1 MAIEDL
7 TPFGTAP
14 KFYEGLLGPEETAS
28 LQKRA
33 QIQGLL
39 GAGVALARGM
49 SAYGPP
55 RSALQNILG
64 SVAGGFEGAGGAYQQ
79 GLQNFQTQQQ
89 IQQAQIQREQLKL
102 QRDQQIA
109 QAESVKQLLQDPTI
123 ASDPAAVAYI
133 RANPIEAVKE
143 ISQRRM
149 REGELTKLRQG
160 RTGGVTPSGSMT
172 AEIDTQIQSLRDN
185 ASIAASQGK
194 ADQASQFITAAN
206 NLTKEKQNIA
216 AANFDFAGFK
226 QSVPESLR
234 SNVDFLAKQAR
245 DGVIGGD
252 KVFEGIQS
260 IQTAALEAAKGNKFS
275 NEMAKD
281 FSRTYFQT
289 DDITKLQP
297 WQKDLTIRFVNA
309 PSPAEQTKIKI
320 EAEKLLF
327 ETGVNVDGVRSRID
341 LIPPLNRNQPPPV
354 VAAAPAAPAAVT
366 TPAPAPV
373 AAPRTAT
380 APVAPAPAAPAPAA
394 PAAPRPRTTPVVN
407 TTAAA
412 FGLPANA
419 NLNTVPVIQQ
429 PDRLVPPAIKQKLLL
444 EKPAVQASVDYTL
457 RQVVDARDAAK
468 RLLAEP
474 KYVKAISGGTGPAMA
489 YLWGSDAYKADN
501 LLKNIMG
508 RSFIATLQE
517 MRENSKTGGAVG
529 SVAVAEMNTLSNIQ
543 AAFKGGLGEEE
554 LKKQLQ
560 QFIDVADRSIKS
572 LPNEYKQTYGYA
584 GEFEDVINKRVI
596 TPSSAPRANVRLS
609 SPEAQEIFEQYRN
622 QRR

>member
-14 KFYEGLLGPEETAS
+14 KFYEGLLGAEETAA
-28 LQKRA
+28 LQKKA

-39 GAGVALARGM
+39 GAGLALAKGM

-64 SVAGGFEGAGGAYQQ
+64 SVASGFEGAGGAYQQ

-89 IQQAQIQREQLKL
+89 IQQLKL
-102 QRDQQIA
+102 QRDQQLA
-109 QAESVKQLLQDPTI
+109 QADAVKQLLQDPTI

-133 RANPIEAVKE
+133 RANPVEAVKE

-149 REGELTKLRQG
+149 REGELAKLRQG
-160 RTGGVTPSGSMT
+160 RAGAAPQERTITSD
-172 AEIDTQIQSLRDN
+172 IDAQIQNLIDRGQIEASMGKATEAKTLYEAANSLRKERVN
-185 ASIAASQGK
+185 IAAS
-194 ADQASQFITAAN
+194 
-206 NLTKEKQNIA
+206 
-216 AANFDFAGFK
+216 NFDFAGLRN
-226 QSVPESLR
+226 SVPENLR
-234 SNVDFLAKQAR
+234 SNVDFLAKQAK
-245 DGVIGGD
+245 DGVISGD
-252 KVFEGIQS
+252 KVFEGAQKIQE
-260 IQTAALEAAKGNKFS
+260 AAIEAAKGNKFS

-289 DDITKLQP
+289 DDITKLQD
-297 WQKDLTIRFVNA
+297 WQKDLTIRFINA
-309 PSPAEQTKIKI
+309 PSTAEQAKIKI
-320 EAEKLLF
+320 EAQKLLF
-327 ETGVNVDGVRSRID
+327 ETGVDVPGVRSRTD
-341 LIPPLNRNQPPPV
+341 LIPPANRPQTQAVAPVTTTTPVTTPVTTAPV
-354 VAAAPAAPAAVT
+354 VAQP
-366 TPAPAPV
+366 
-373 AAPRTAT
+373 
-380 APVAPAPAAPAPAA
+380 
-394 PAAPRPRTTPVVN
+394 PAAPRVATAPAVQPPAPRQRTTPVTP
-407 TTAAA
+407 TTATA
-412 FGLPANA
+412 FGLPANSD
-419 NLNTVPVIQQ
+419 LNRIPVIQQ

-474 KYVKAISGGTGPAMA
+474 KYIKAISGATGPAMS
-489 YLWGSDAYKADN
+489 YVWGSDAYKADN

>member
-14 KFYEGLLGPEETAS
+14 KFYQGLLGPEETAA
-28 LQKRA
+28 LQKKA

-39 GAGVALARGM
+39 GAGLALAKGM
-49 SAYGPP
+49 SSYGPP

-64 SVAGGFEGAGGAYQQ
+64 SVAGGFESAGGTYQQ
-79 GLQNFQTQQQ
+79 GLQNFQTRQQL
-89 IQQAQIQREQLKL
+89 EQLQI
-102 QRDQQIA
+102 QRDQQKA
-109 QAESVKQLLQDPTI
+109 QADAVKQLLQDPTI
-123 ASDPAAVAYI
+123 ASDPAAMAYI
-133 RANPIEAVKE
+133 RANPVEAVKE

-149 REGELTKLRQG
+149 REGELAKLRQA
-160 RTGGVTPSGSMT
+160 RTGGVTPAGSVT
-172 AEIDTQIQSLRDN
+172 TEIDFQIQNLLDRAQIEASMGKANEAKTLYDAANSLRKER
-185 ASIAASQGK
+185 Q
-194 ADQASQFITAAN
+194 
-206 NLTKEKQNIA
+206 NLAVT
-216 AANFDFAGFK
+216 NFDFATLK
-226 QSVPESLR
+226 NSVPENLKG
-234 SNVDFLAKQAR
+234 NVDFLAQQAKE
-245 DGVIGGD
+245 GIISGD
-252 KVFEGIQS
+252 KVFEGVQQIR
-260 IQTAALEAAKGNKFS
+260 TAAAEAVKANKFS

-289 DDITKLQP
+289 DDITQLLP
-297 WQKDLTIRFVNA
+297 TQKDLVIRFVNA
-309 PSPAEQTKIKI
+309 PSPAEQAKIKI

-327 ETGVNVDGVRSRID
+327 ETGVNVPGVRSRID

-354 VAAAPAAPAAVT
+354 VATAPAPAAPAAVT
-366 TPAPAPV
+366 TPAAAPV
-373 AAPRTAT
+373 AAPR
-380 APVAPAPAAPAPAA
+380 AAPAPAVQ
-394 PAAPRPRTTPVVN
+394 PSAPRQRTTPVTP
-407 TTAAA
+407 TTATA
-412 FGLPANA
+412 FGLPANSD
-419 NLNTVPVIQQ
+419 LNKIPVIQQ

-474 KYVKAISGGTGPAMA
+474 KYVKAISGATGPAMA
-489 YLWGSDAYKADN
+489 YAPGSDAYKADN

>member
-14 KFYEGLLGPEETAS
+14 KFYQGLLGEEETAA
-28 LQKRA
+28 LQKKA

-39 GAGVALARGM
+39 GAGLALAKGM
-49 SAYGPP
+49 SSYGPP

-64 SVAGGFEGAGGAYQQ
+64 AVAGGFEGAGGTYQQ

-89 IQQAQIQREQLKL
+89 IQQLKL
-102 QRDQQIA
+102 QRDQQLA
-109 QAESVKQLLQDPTI
+109 QADAVKQLLLDPTI

-133 RANPIEAVKE
+133 RANPVEAVKE

-149 REGELTKLRQG
+149 REGELAKLRQG
-160 RTGGVTPSGSMT
+160 RAGATTQTGSMT
-172 AEIDTQIQSLRDN
+172 AEIDAQIQSLRDN

-194 ADQASQFITAAN
+194 SDQASQFITAAN
-206 NLTKEKQNIA
+206 NLNKEKQNIA
-216 AANFDFAGFK
+216 AANFDFAGLK
-226 QSVPESLR
+226 ESVPESLR

-252 KVFEGIQS
+252 KVFEGIQK
-260 IQTAALEAAKGNKFS
+260 IQEAAIEAAKGNKFS

-281 FSRTYFQT
+281 FSRTYFKT
-289 DDITKLQP
+289 DDITKLED

-309 PSPAEQTKIKI
+309 PSPAEQAKIKI

-327 ETGVNVDGVRSRID
+327 ETGVNVPPVGSRTD
-341 LIPPLNRNQPPPV
+341 LIPSANRPRTQAAPVTTPVTTAPAPV
-354 VAAAPAAPAAVT
+354 VAQQPAAPRVA
-366 TPAPAPV
+366 PAPAP
-373 AAPRTAT
+373 
-380 APVAPAPAAPAPAA
+380 PAPAAPAPAA
-394 PAAPRPRTTPVVN
+394 PAPRQRNAPVTP
-407 TTAAA
+407 TTATA
-412 FGLPANA
+412 FGLPANSD
-419 NLNTVPVIQQ
+419 LNKIPVIQQ
-429 PDRLVPPAIKQKLLL
+429 PDRLVPPTIKQKLLL

-457 RQVVDARDAAK
+457 RQVVDARDSAK

-474 KYVKAISGGTGPAMA
+474 KYIKAISGATGPAMS
-489 YLWGSDAYKADN
+489 YVWGSDAYKADN

-596 TPSSAPRANVRLS
+596 TPSGAPRTNVRLS
-609 SPEAQEIFEQYRN
+609 TPELQEVFEHYRN

>member
-14 KFYEGLLGPEETAS
+14 KFYEGLLGAEDTAA
-28 LQKRA
+28 LQKKA

-39 GAGVALARGM
+39 GAGLALAKGM
-49 SAYGPP
+49 SSYGPP

-64 SVAGGFEGAGGAYQQ
+64 AVAGGFEGAGGTYQQ

-89 IQQAQIQREQLKL
+89 VQQLKL
-102 QRDQQIA
+102 QRDQQVA
-109 QAESVKQLLQDPTI
+109 QAEAVKQLLQDPTI

-133 RANPIEAVKE
+133 RANPVEAVKE

-149 REGELTKLRQG
+149 REGELAKLRQG
-160 RTGGVTPSGSMT
+160 RAGATTQTGSMT
-172 AEIDTQIQSLRDN
+172 AEIDAQIQSLRDN

-194 ADQASQFITAAN
+194 SDQASQFITAAN
-206 NLTKEKQNIA
+206 NLNKEKQNIA
-216 AANFDFAGFK
+216 AANFDFAGLK
-226 QSVPESLR
+226 ESVPESLR
-234 SNVDFLAKQAR
+234 SNVDFLAKQAK

-252 KVFEGIQS
+252 KVFEGIQQ
-260 IQTAALEAAKGNKFS
+260 IQTAARESAKANVLNNEAAKDYALWQFKT
-275 NEMAKD
+275 AD
-281 FSRTYFQT
+281 V
-289 DDITKLQP
+289 TKLTPDQ
-297 WQKDLTIRFVNA
+297 VANA
-309 PSPAEQTKIKI
+309 LAYSQAANETDRAKIANDGI
-320 EAEKLLF
+320 KLKF
-327 ETGVNVDGVRSRID
+327 ETGQDAVLPTSRASMLRVNRS
-341 LIPPLNRNQPPPV
+341 QTQ
-354 VAAAPAAPAAVT
+354 AAPVT
-366 TPAPAPV
+366 TTTPVTTTVTTAPAPV
-373 AAPRTAT
+373 VAQPPAVPRAAP
-380 APVAPAPAAPAPAA
+380 APVAPAPAAPAP
-394 PAAPRPRTTPVVN
+394 RQRNTPVTP
-407 TTAAA
+407 TTATA
-412 FGLPANA
+412 FGLPANSD
-419 NLNTVPVIQQ
+419 LNRIPVIQQ
-429 PDRLVPPAIKQKLLL
+429 PDSLVPPATKQKLLL
-444 EKPAVQASVDYTL
+444 EKPAAQASIDYTL

-474 KYVKAISGGTGPAMA
+474 KYVKSISSATGPAMA
-489 YLWGSDAYKADN
+489 YLPGTDAYKADN

-508 RSFIATLQE
+508 RSFISTLQE
-517 MRENSKTGGAVG
+517 MRANSTTGGAVG
-529 SVAVAEMNTLSNIQ
+529 SVAVQEMNTLSNIQ

>member
-1 MAIEDL
+1 MAIQDL

-14 KFYEGLLGPEETAS
+14 KFYEGLLGAEETAA

-39 GAGVALARGM
+39 GASFALAQGM

-64 SVAGGFEGAGGAYQQ
+64 AAVGGFQGAGGAYQQ

-89 IQQAQIQREQLKL
+89 IQQAQIQR
-102 QRDQQIA
+102 DQAAA
-109 QAESVKQLLQDPTI
+109 QAEAVRQLLQDPTI

-133 RANPIEAVKE
+133 RANPVEAVKE

-149 REGELTKLRQG
+149 REGELAKLRQA
-160 RTGGVTPSGSMT
+160 RTGGVTPAGSMT
-172 AEIDTQIQSLRDN
+172 AEIDAQIQSLRDN

-194 ADQASQFITAAN
+194 ADQASQYITAAN

-216 AANFDFAGFK
+216 AANFDFAGLK
-226 QSVPESLR
+226 ESVPESLR

-260 IQTAALEAAKGNKFS
+260 IQTAARESAKGNLLT
-275 NEMAKD
+275 NEKARD
-281 FSRTYFQT
+281 YALTQFNTA
-289 DDITKLQP
+289 DITKLTQP
-297 WQKDLTIRFVNA
+297 QRDNALRYAEA
-309 PSPAEQTKIKI
+309 PSDADRAKIFNDGL
-320 EAEKLLF
+320 KLKF
-327 ETGVNVDGVRSRID
+327 ETGQEASVPATRSSM
-341 LIPPLNRNQPPPV
+341 LGRNQTQPV
-354 VAAAPAAPAAVT
+354 VQAVPAPSAPAAVT
-366 TPAPAPV
+366 TPASAPV
-373 AAPRTAT
+373 AAPRSAP
-380 APVAPAPAAPAPAA
+380 APVAPAPAAPAAT
-394 PAAPRPRTTPVVN
+394 RPRTTPVVN

-419 NLNTVPVIQQ
+419 NLNTVPIIQQ
-429 PDRLVPPAIKQKLLL
+429 PDNLVPPATKQKLLL

-474 KYVKAISGGTGPAMA
+474 KYVKSISSATGPAMA
-489 YLWGSDAYKADN
+489 YLPGTDAYKADN

-508 RSFIATLQE
+508 RSFISTLQE
-517 MRENSKTGGAVG
+517 MRANSATGGAVG
-529 SVAVAEMNTLSNIQ
+529 SVAVQEMNTLSNIQ

-560 QFIDVADRSIKS
+560 QFITVADRSIKS

-584 GEFEDVINKRVI
+584 GEFDDVISRRVI
-596 TPSSAPRANVRLS
+596 APSGAPRSDVRLS
-609 SPEAQEIFEQYRN
+609 TPEAQEIFEQYRN

>member
-1 MAIEDL
+1 MALEDL

-14 KFYEGLLGPEETAS
+14 KFYQGLLGPEETAA
-28 LQKRA
+28 LQKKA

-39 GAGVALARGM
+39 GAGLALAKGM
-49 SAYGPP
+49 SSYGPP

-64 SVAGGFEGAGGAYQQ
+64 SVAGGFESAGGTYQQ
-79 GLQNFQTQQQ
+79 GLQNFQTRQQL
-89 IQQAQIQREQLKL
+89 EQLQI
-102 QRDQQIA
+102 QRDQQKA
-109 QAESVKQLLQDPTI
+109 QADAVKQLLQDPTI
-123 ASDPAAVAYI
+123 ASDPAAMAYI
-133 RANPIEAVKE
+133 RANPVEAVKE

-149 REGELTKLRQG
+149 REGELAKIRQA
-160 RTGGVTPSGSMT
+160 RTGVVTPAGSVT
-172 AEIDTQIQSLRDN
+172 TEIDAQIQNLLDRAQIETSLGKANEAKTLYDAANSLRKER
-185 ASIAASQGK
+185 Q
-194 ADQASQFITAAN
+194 
-206 NLTKEKQNIA
+206 NLAVT
-216 AANFDFAGFK
+216 NFDFATLK
-226 QSVPESLR
+226 NSVPENLKG
-234 SNVDFLAKQAR
+234 NVDFLAQQAKE
-245 DGVIGGD
+245 GIISGD
-252 KVFEGIQS
+252 KVFEGVQQIR
-260 IQTAALEAAKGNKFS
+260 TAAAEAVKANKFS

-289 DDITKLQP
+289 DDITQLLP
-297 WQKDLTIRFVNA
+297 TQKDLVIRFVNA
-309 PSPAEQTKIKI
+309 PSPAEQAKIKI

-327 ETGVNVDGVRSRID
+327 ETGVNVPGVRSRID

-354 VAAAPAAPAAVT
+354 VATVPAPAAPAAPAAVT
-366 TPAPAPV
+366 APAPAPAPR
-373 AAPRTAT
+373 AAP
-380 APVAPAPAAPAPAA
+380 APVAPAPAAF
-394 PAAPRPRTTPVVN
+394 AAPRPRTAPALP
-407 TTAAA
+407 TTATA
-412 FGLPANA
+412 FGLPANSD
-419 NLNTVPVIQQ
+419 LNKIPVIQQ

-489 YLWGSDAYKADN
+489 YVWGSDAYKADN

>member
-1 MAIEDL
+1 MAIQDL
-7 TPFGTAP
+7 TPFGTLP
-14 KFYEGLLGPEETAS
+14 KAYQGLLGAEETAE

-39 GAGVALARGM
+39 GAGLALAQGM

-55 RSALQNILG
+55 RSALQNIIG
-64 SVAGGFEGAGGAYQQ
+64 AVAGGFQGAGGAYEGGIKQIATSQQ
-79 GLQNFQTQQQ
+79 MQ
-89 IQQAQIQREQLKL
+89 QLKL
-102 QRDQQIA
+102 QRDQAAA
-109 QAESVKQLLQDPTI
+109 QADAVKQLLQDPAI
-123 ASDPAAVAYI
+123 ANDPAAMAYI
-133 RANPIEAVKE
+133 RANPVEAVKE

-149 REGELTKLRQG
+149 REGELAKLRQA
-160 RTGGVTPSGSMT
+160 RTGGVTPAGSMT
-172 AEIDTQIQSLRDN
+172 AEIDAQIQSLRDN

-194 ADQASQFITAAN
+194 SDQASQFITAAN

-226 QSVPESLR
+226 ESVPESLR

-260 IQTAALEAAKGNKFS
+260 IQTAARESAKGNLLG
-275 NEMAKD
+275 NESARD
-281 FSRTYFQT
+281 YALTQFGTA
-289 DDITKLQP
+289 DITKLSQQQRDNALRYAQAP
-297 WQKDLTIRFVNA
+297 NDAERAKIANDGAKLT
-309 PSPAEQTKIKI
+309 
-320 EAEKLLF
+320 F
-327 ETGVNVDGVRSRID
+327 ETGVAAVVPAPRTSMLG
-341 LIPPLNRNQPPPV
+341 RNQPPPV
-354 VAAAPAAPAAVT
+354 VANAPAAPAAVT

-373 AAPRTAT
+373 AAPR
-380 APVAPAPAAPAPAA
+380 AAPAPVASAA
-394 PAAPRPRTTPVVN
+394 PAAPRPRTAPALP
-407 TTAAA
+407 TTATA
-412 FGLPANA
+412 FGLPANSD
-419 NLNTVPVIQQ
+419 LNKIPVIQQ

-474 KYVKAISGGTGPAMA
+474 KYVKAISGATGPAMA
-489 YLWGSDAYKADN
+489 YAPGSDAYKADN